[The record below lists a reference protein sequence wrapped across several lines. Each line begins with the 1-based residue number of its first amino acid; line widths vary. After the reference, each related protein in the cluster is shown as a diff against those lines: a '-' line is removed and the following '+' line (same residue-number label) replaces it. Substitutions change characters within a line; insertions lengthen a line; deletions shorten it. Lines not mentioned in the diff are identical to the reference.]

1 MSSALKHETGGPFVH
16 GRGVRCPELLHL
28 HESQGAHHLVQF
40 YEDESFVIRNVSYL
54 AAKTLAA
61 GDSSVVVAT
70 VRHLK
75 QISER
80 LAYSG
85 VNLDDFRESG
95 RFVDVDAI
103 EAVPKVMVD
112 GRPDKEKFDDVI
124 GRLVRRSAEKSA
136 NGFVFVFG
144 EMVALLCA
152 ANNADGAVRL
162 ERLWNLLAEQYRFSL
177 YCAYPLN
184 SLGSEPDADAV
195 IQICEEHVLTIP
207 AETSL

>member
-1 MSSALKHETGGPFVH
+1 MSDAVQYEMGASFAHS
-16 GRGVRCPELLHL
+16 RGVRCPELLLL
-28 HESQGAHHLVQF
+28 HESGSAQHLVEF

-61 GDSSVVVAT
+61 GDSSMILAT
-70 VRHLK
+70 ECHLK
-75 QISER
+75 QIGER

-85 VNLDDFRESG
+85 VKLDAFRESG
-95 RFVDVDAI
+95 RYEEVDATQALSQI
-103 EAVPKVMVD
+103 MVD
-112 GRPDKEKFDDVI
+112 GRPDQRKFDDAI
-124 GRLVRRSAEKSA
+124 GRALRRSTDKSA

-152 ANNADGAVRL
+152 VNNADGAVQV
-162 ERLWNLLAEQYRFSL
+162 EQLWNSLAERQHFSL

-184 SLGSEPDADAV
+184 SLGSEPDAEAL
-195 IQICEEHVLTIP
+195 IRICAEHVLTIP